1 MIDDEIFTKKQLE
14 VLNCIKEED
23 PRITICYGAKR
34 AGKTFA
40 LNFAYLGHIAE
51 YEGQDLAFIIGGTS
65 YASIFRNILNDWK
78 KLLGIKK
85 FKFNEDHSIT
95 ILGNRVYIFNGS
107 NAGSFEVARGF
118 TSFGAFLNEVTTLDD
133 KFIQECITRCSG
145 KGARIYMDTNPE
157 NPLSYAKTT
166 FIDHD
171 GSRLASGR
179 LNIKA
184 FHFTLDDNDKL
195 DEDYIQSIKDAT
207 PQGVFYDRD
216 IRGLWVNAEG
226 VVYRDF
232 NAAKH
237 IIFYKDLP
245 QINGKLDMVK
255 IWGGIDWGYKHKGSI
270 CILGMDK
277 DNKIYVLEE
286 YTKDLL
292 LIDAWVLKAK
302 EFIQKYGNIT
312 FYADSARPDC
322 IVRFRK
328 ENIKCLNANK
338 SVKAGIE
345 TVSKLL
351 VQDRLLLVKE
361 HVMDMPKEF
370 GLYVWDKD
378 DEPLKTNDDALDA
391 LRYAI
396 YSDYIKNPDVY
407 FPLLTPKKK
416 NFIPQYY
423 R

>member
-1 MIDDEIFTKKQLE
+1 MYKLTKKQRE
-14 VLNCIKEED
+14 VIKCYRD
-23 PRITICYGAKR
+23 KSPNITLMSGAKR
-34 AGKTFA
+34 AGKTFVA
-40 LNFAYLGHIAE
+40 DLIYLDHIRKFKKK
-51 YEGQDLAFIIGGTS
+51 QFILGGNTH
-65 YASIFRNILNDWK
+65 ASIWRNVLEDWQ
-78 KLLGIKK
+78 
-85 FKFNEDHSIT
+85 E
-95 ILGNRVYIFNGS
+95 ILGVTFKEHKDNSIDVFGNKVYLFGGS
-107 NAGSFEVARGF
+107 DSKSYETVRGF
-118 TSFGAFLNEVTTLDD
+118 TSYGAFLNEATTLNERFV
-133 KFIQECITRCSG
+133 KECITRCSG
-145 KGARIYMDTNPE
+145 AGAKIFMDTNPE
-157 NPLSYAKTT
+157 NPMHYVKTDY
-166 FIDHD
+166 FDKSPQYLQD
-171 GSRLASGR
+171 GR
-179 LNIKA
+179 LNIISFDFKLTDNTA
-184 FHFTLDDNDKL
+184 LDPTYV
-195 DEDYIQSIKDAT
+195 ESIKAST
-207 PQGVFYDRD
+207 PAGVFYDRD
-216 IRGLWVNAEG
+216 ILGLWVNAEG
-226 VVYRDF
+226 VVYKDF
-232 NAAKH
+232 NASKH

-416 NFIPQYY
+416 NFMPQYY